1 MTTGAPDGVIG
12 FGYEGADLSG
22 FVTSLARS
30 QVSLLVDVRLNA
42 ISRKRGFS
50 KGRLAQAVSDSGIGY
65 EHAPELGNPASNRA
79 GFSGSAADLAAA
91 REAYRRLIESEAA
104 SSRLDAIAA
113 AASAAV
119 VAVLCVEADERRCH
133 RYVLI
138 EEVRRRMA
146 DRADFSSGA
155 AARTGQGS

>member
-1 MTTGAPDGVIG
+1 MTTGASNGVIG
-12 FGYEGADLSG
+12 FGYEGADLPG
-22 FVTSLARS
+22 FVADLARS
-30 QVSLLVDVRLNA
+30 RVSLLVDVRLNA

-50 KGRLAQAVSDSGIGY
+50 KGGLAQALSESGIGY

-91 REAYRRLIESEAA
+91 QEAYRRLIESDAA
-104 SSRLDAIAA
+104 SARLDAIAA

-119 VAVLCVEADERRCH
+119 VAVLCVESDERRCH
-133 RYVLI
+133 RHVLLQEI
-138 EEVRRRMA
+138 RRRMA
-146 DRADFSSGA
+146 DRADLTSGA